1 MSADSDWAEANT
13 VPVWESTATPRAAKI
28 TGVAKLNEFDNS
40 GFLVSLED
48 VVEPYT
54 ITMDRWIALG
64 AGIGGY
70 LIFRADADVTYQ
82 TAANWEEDH
91 SLVVP

>member
-1 MSADSDWAEANT
+1 MSQDSDWALANA
-13 VPVWESTATPRAAKI
+13 VPVWESTATPRAGKI
-28 TGVAKLNEFDNS
+28 VSVAKLNEFDNS
-40 GFLVSLED
+40 GFLVTLED

-70 LIFRADADVTYQ
+70 LIFRDDADVTYQ
-82 TAANWEEDH
+82 TAANWEDDH
-91 SLVVP
+91 TVVP